1 MHKTGDLPFKPNY
14 TITDKILNNLTAIAS
29 AREVIEQSSLV
40 PQWEAKLRRQAM
52 LKNTHSSTAIEGNKL
67 TLEQVEALSQGKEV
81 AAARKDKQEVVNYIE
96 ALEKIPDFAPTGTIS
111 VETLLGM
118 HNIITTKTLENPS
131 DCGSFRNRQVYV
143 GKHVFEATGFHEEI
157 IYMPPETEKVPE
169 LVEEFVDWMNLMLD
183 EKEAINPV
191 LLAGIVHYEI
201 ARIHPFIDGNGRTA
215 RLLATLILYLSG
227 FDHRRIFALDDYYDR
242 DRPGYYAALGT
253 VDKET
258 RDLTRWLEY
267 FTDGVAFSVN
277 EAKAAVLRLGAKGK
291 KGSQPQI
298 VLTSKQMKIVEFI
311 NTHGKVTNRELQAI
325 FKVSAQ
331 AVHKELAKLVELKVI
346 KPQGQGRSLLYRLA

>member
-1 MHKTGDLPFKPNY
+1 MDDLPFKPNY

-67 TLEQVEALSQGKEV
+67 TLEQVDALSRGKEV
-81 AAARKDKQEVVNYIE
+81 TAARKDKQEVINYIE
-96 ALEKIPDFAPTGTIS
+96 ALEKIPDLAPKGTIS
-111 VETLLGM
+111 IEILLEM
-118 HNIITTKTLENPS
+118 HKTITAKTLNNPT

-143 GKHVFEATGFHEEI
+143 GKHVFEATGFREEI
-157 IYMPPETEKVPE
+157 VYMPPETEKVPE
-169 LVEEFVDWMNLMLD
+169 LVEEFVDWLNIMLA
-183 EKEAINPV
+183 EKETINPI
-191 LLAGIVHYEI
+191 LLAGVAHYEI

-215 RLLATLILYLSG
+215 RLLATLILYLIG

-258 RDLTRWLEY
+258 RDLTQWLEY
-267 FTDGVAFSVN
+267 FTAGVAFSVN
-277 EAKAAVLRLGAKGK
+277 EAKTAVLRLGVKGK
-291 KGSQPQI
+291 KGTRPQI
-298 VLTSKQMKIVEFI
+298 ALTPKQIEIVEFI
-311 NTHGKVTNRELQAI
+311 NIHGKVTNRELQAI

-346 KPQGQGRSLLYRLA
+346 IPQGQGRSLFYILA